1 MYYKSITC
9 DFITMVGNGTGL
21 DIVSECYTGC
31 FTFFAHFLIKSA
43 RITK

>member
-1 MYYKSITC
+1 MYYKSNTC
-9 DFITMVGNGTGL
+9 DFITMVGNGTDL
-21 DIVSECYTGC
+21 DMVNECYTGR